1 VHEKVKDRLLEKIT
15 PTFESWRVGDPLD
28 EATKIGALIEER
40 HLDKVLS
47 YIEIGKKE
55 GAKVALG
62 GNRVLK
68 ETGGYFVEPTVF
80 DGVSNGMRIAREEIF
95 GPVLS
100 VIEFRDAEEAVT
112 IANDTSYG
120 LASSIYTN
128 DLNLLQ
134 GVGLRRQGQVADG
147 PRPVHRGQD
156 DLDPASLIGGSRA
169 PPPTAEAVRARSCRF
184 PSSRRLSPLRRAT
197 CRPAESRSEMD
208 RTGRAHTDET
218 P

>member
-1 VHEKVKDRLLEKIT
+1 MHEKVKDRLLEKIT

-80 DGVSNGMRIAREEIF
+80 DGVSNGMQIAREEIF

-100 VIEFRDAEEAVT
+100 VIEFAVPFGGFKASGFGGKDKSLMAHDQYTEVKT
-112 IANDTSYG
+112 IW
-120 LASSIYTN
+120 I
-128 DLNLLQ
+128 Q
-134 GVGLRRQGQVADG
+134 LR
-147 PRPVHRGQD
+147 
-156 DLDPASLIGGSRA
+156 
-169 PPPTAEAVRARSCRF
+169 
-184 PSSRRLSPLRRAT
+184 
-197 CRPAESRSEMD
+197 
-208 RTGRAHTDET
+208 
-218 P
+218 